1 MGINTEVEVEDSST
15 KFQDANQW
23 RKHKSLTSAVVM
35 VAPAER
41 MGFYLCDYCFSA
53 EWSMKQQ
60 LIDGCFNGSA
70 F

>member
-35 VAPAER
+35 VAAAER
-41 MGFYLCDYCFSA
+41 MGFYLCVLLLQCRMEHEAATY
-53 EWSMKQQ
+53 
-60 LIDGCFNGSA
+60 
-70 F
+70 